1 MLQSTEV
8 DNPKNSDQQ
17 SHPCSTNIHF
27 PKLFFW
33 GALYRD
39 RQSAAY
45 ANQPSFIRCFET
57 EAQLVARLEH
67 PFIVPLFDYW
77 REPNR
82 AYLVMRLLRGGS
94 LRSKLR
100 DGPLDMDVIVKI
112 VDQIAGALALAHRH
126 GVVHRD
132 LKPDNILLDEDGNAY
147 LTDFGI
153 AKTITDSHSINDDG
167 ELEVEETE
175 DAITGSPWYIAPEQV
190 TFQPITTR
198 TDIYSFGL
206 VVYELLTGQQAFGG
220 K

>member
-1 MLQSTEV
+1 
-8 DNPKNSDQQ
+8 
-17 SHPCSTNIHF
+17 
-27 PKLFFW
+27 
-33 GALYRD
+33 
-39 RQSAAY
+39 
-45 ANQPSFIRCFET
+45 
-57 EAQLVARLEH
+57 
-67 PFIVPLFDYW
+67 
-77 REPNR
+77 
-82 AYLVMRLLRGGS
+82 MRLLRGGS

-112 VDQIAGALALAHRH
+112 WDQIAGALALAHRH
-126 GVVHRD
+126 GVVHGD

-167 ELEVEETE
+167 ELEVEESE

-220 K
+220 VTGSLAELLMRQIKDPLDDVRTIRPGLPFGMNAVIQTATAKTPDDRYEDGMAFANAVRSAAH